1 VTSTN
6 PPPGAKALLVRIFE
20 EAVREVRPDRLLADG
35 SWVKDCA
42 RPIGSYGRVVL
53 VSIGK
58 AAIPFAVAVER
69 TLGDR
74 LYGGLAVVPHGYA
87 EHRPADLD
95 LPRRVRVIEAGHP
108 VPDRDGVEASRA
120 VLRLV
125 GGAGADDL
133 VIACLSGG
141 GSALLPAP
149 PADVPIGSIRDLT
162 RSLLRS
168 GAPIHEVNTVRR
180 ALSRIAGG
188 GLARAAAPAE
198 VVGLVLSDVPGDDL
212 AVVSGGPLAASPT
225 TADDALAV
233 LSTRGVEAPPEIVRH
248 LRAAAG
254 RKEEEEEVRAT
265 ARLVGSNADL
275 LRAAALVAGRLGIP
289 ATTHGDLLLGESREA
304 GARVVRAALSAQV
317 PSGIHLWGGETTV
330 RVTGQGTGGRNQEL
344 ALGAAVEL
352 HAMRGDCP
360 VLSAGSDGIDGPT
373 RAAGA
378 VCDGR
383 TVALGRERGLDAGR
397 LLDENDSNRFFA
409 GTGGLVVTGPTHTNV
424 MDLVAVL
431 RSGAP

>member
-1 VTSTN
+1 VTSSN
-6 PPPGAKALLVRIFE
+6 PPPEGQAQLVRIFE
-20 EAVREVRPDRLLADG
+20 EAAREVRPDRLVADG
-35 SWVKDCA
+35 SWVKGCA
-42 RPIGSYGRVVL
+42 RPIGSYGHVVL

-58 AAIPFAVAVER
+58 GAIPFALAVER

-74 LYGGLAVVPHGYA
+74 LHGGLAVVPHGYS
-87 EHRPADLD
+87 ENRPPDLD

-120 VLRLV
+120 VLRLA
-125 GGAGADDL
+125 GGAGEDDL
-133 VIACLSGG
+133 VIVCISGG

-149 PADVPIGSIRDLT
+149 PPGVPIASIRDLT

-168 GAPIHEVNTVRR
+168 GAPIHDVNTVRR

-212 AVVSGGPLAASPT
+212 AVVAGGPLAASPT
-225 TADDALAV
+225 TADDALDV
-233 LSTRGVEAPPEIVRH
+233 LSMRGVEVPPEVVRH
-248 LRAAAG
+248 LRAAG
-254 RKEEEEEVRAT
+254 RRTEAEVRAT

-275 LRAAALVAGRLGIP
+275 LRAAALVARRLGIP
-289 ATTHGDLLLGESREA
+289 ATVHRELLLGEARET
-304 GARVVRAALSAQV
+304 GVRVVRAAVSPQE
-317 PSGIHLWGGETTV
+317 PPGIHLWGGETIV

-344 ALGAAVEL
+344 ALGAAIEL
-352 HAMRGDCP
+352 HVMRGDCP
-360 VLSAGSDGIDGPT
+360 VLAAGSDGIDGPT

-383 TVALGRERGLDAGR
+383 TVALGRNRGLDARR
-397 LLDENDSNRFFA
+397 LLDDNDSHRFFA
-409 GTGGLVVTGPTHTNV
+409 ATGGLVVTGPTHTNV

-431 RSGAP
+431 RPRDA